1 MTNTNDMYP
10 TSTTLIQT
18 IGLREMCQVNG
29 RHFKRRKGTEE
40 WIEDE
45 PENTSLPPI
54 QPQPLYLS
62 LVHEKQ
68 GPDEPLHWS
77 LFVAPENEP
86 GWLYQLTGDAEHMT
100 YEPSDGKVD
109 ITSSEPFLTLYQLAS
124 LTEGQAMVVKAIT
137 DHETPPH
144 AVNRREVKEKCQGWA
159 VRVLG
164 KLVEEGIVSAFKLD
178 MAKSMM
184 QPV

>member
-68 GPDEPLHWS
+68 
-77 LFVAPENEP
+77 
-86 GWLYQLTGDAEHMT
+86 EHMT